1 VETTVPDAEPTELLS
16 ALEPEGGQGEES
28 AHHGRGT
35 MAMVRRAIREEWP
48 ISPATKAA
56 VVEQMDRIVRRT
68 RNNRDKIA
76 AAKVLVAADG
86 VNVRREAVAVA
97 GEAGPQDERRPL
109 VVFYLPER
117 REDAPAVVVDAS
129 PSPITL
135 PARQDAPP

>member
-86 VNVRREAVAVA
+86 VNVRREAVAA
-97 GEAGPQDERRPL
+97 GESDPRDERRPL